1 MKKIVVQIETSKTKA
16 DKIELPQELKE
27 ALKIPTD
34 NHLVSEGILKATGLN
49 EIFKNGKDNI
59 EGYIKKKG
67 GILPDSGVEFMR
79 WLATAHPELRDT
91 PCKNIRLKREYFIE
105 FSQHI
110 ENVLESPHTTADQ
123 SKHPIDHKF
132 TTTDAFEVFKYL
144 VDEYKSD
151 NFNKWS
157 CIYNLMKDTGLET
170 HLSARK
176 YLLWIKKEYQPEMRS
191 SNLQEVTNSEYEKLN
206 LIYKLY
212 LKQGE

>member
-16 DKIELPQELKE
+16 DKIELSQELKA

-34 NHLVSEGILKATGLN
+34 NHLVSEGILQVTGLN
-49 EIFKNGKDNI
+49 EIFKNGKGNI

-67 GILPDSGVEFMR
+67 GILPDSGLEFMR

-91 PCKNIRLKREYFIE
+91 ACKNIRLNREYFFE
-105 FSQHI
+105 FSEYI
-110 ENVLESPHTTADQ
+110 ENQRESAEPESVQ
-123 SKHPIDHKF
+123 PNHPSEHPF
-132 TTTDAFEVFKYL
+132 NTDSAFEVFKYL

-157 CIYNLMKDTGLET
+157 CIYNLMKDTRLET

-191 SNLQEVTNSEYEKLN
+191 SNLQDVTNSEYEKLN
-206 LIYKLY
+206 LSYELY
-212 LKQGE
+212 LKQ